1 MCLNLAKGIE
11 AEVLR
16 GRDFQTTSLK
26 KFVQYSAFFLITG
39 WEMQTQEQK
48 VEVDRSAPHTCLI
61 ILWTVILREINF

>member
-26 KFVQYSAFFLITG
+26 KFVQYSAFFLTTG
-39 WEMQTQEQK
+39 
-48 VEVDRSAPHTCLI
+48 
-61 ILWTVILREINF
+61 